1 MAKKI
6 TVEEVR
12 KLAMKNYNRGGDG
25 VIECWEDSDIQ
36 EAIDDGMITSAQW
49 LKSFH
54 GFDAVRRDIQNA

>member
-1 MAKKI
+1 MVKKI

-12 KLAMKNYNRGGDG
+12 KLAMKNYNRGGDC
-25 VIECWEDSDIQ
+25 VVEYWEDADIQ

-54 GFDAVRRDIQNA
+54 SFDAVRRDTQNT